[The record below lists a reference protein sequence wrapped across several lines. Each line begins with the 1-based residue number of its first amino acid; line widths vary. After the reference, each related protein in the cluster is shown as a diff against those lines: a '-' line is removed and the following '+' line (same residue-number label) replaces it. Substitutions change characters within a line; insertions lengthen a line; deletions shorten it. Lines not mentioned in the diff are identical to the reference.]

1 MVSFASGSESA
12 ANEIQVMI
20 ISILRCDIENDNRNF
35 LEEIA

>member
-1 MVSFASGSESA
+1 MVSFTSGSESA

-20 ISILRCDIENDNRNF
+20 LSILRGDLENDNRNF